1 MFFHVPYIT
10 SFCLFLMY
18 HYSPMTVNNLG
29 IVGHA
34 HKYPDGTVGEQMHCH
49 MDTNAIGKKGANNV
63 AFLIMKTLRHLNFF
77 WKDSIGS
84 ELNIV
89 FDNCYRQNKN
99 NTVLRLAA
107 WLAQLG
113 HFLKVNFIFLVDGH
127 TKDVGLPIQFVEDTA
142 LEEEYLHF

>member
-1 MFFHVPYIT
+1 
-10 SFCLFLMY
+10 
-18 HYSPMTVNNLG
+18 MTVNNLG

-89 FDNCYRQNKN
+89 FDNCCCQNKN
-99 NTVLRLAA
+99 NVVLRLVQ

-113 HFLKVNFIFLVDGH
+113 NFYELNIIFFIVVHKKNVANHLLNALK
-127 TKDVGLPIQFVEDTA
+127 IQA
-142 LEEEYLHF
+142 C